1 MGHLRQ
7 YPLLGAAPGLQLL
20 MQHAANRGFSLI
32 ELAIGMAILG
42 LFVTQAIPSF
52 NAFMINQR
60 IRAAAEEMAGMLQR
74 ARVEA
79 IQRNQDVEFITFDRL
94 ISTTNNTY
102 VQSITAVAGGDHWAL
117 RTKDSSGNY
126 FAIASRSSAE
136 SSPESAANRASSTI
150 NNVRQSPTRIR
161 ATSTVSSVTFNA
173 LGAASNLS
181 ATASFD
187 FIRYNPNNQPAY
199 QCAQNNGPIRCL
211 RVTVS
216 SAGQV
221 RLCDPAV
228 AASADTRKC

>member
-1 MGHLRQ
+1 MQ
-7 YPLLGAAPGLQLL
+7 SAAE
-20 MQHAANRGFSLI
+20 RGVSLI
-32 ELAIGMAILG
+32 ELVIGMAILG
-42 LFVTQAIPSF
+42 LFVTQAVPSF

-60 IRAAAEEMAGMLQR
+60 IRSAAEAMASMLQR

-94 ISTTNNTY
+94 INATDNTY
-102 VQSITAVAGGDHWAL
+102 AQAITAVAGGDHWAL
-117 RTKDSSGNY
+117 RTKDSDGNY

-150 NNVRQSPTRIR
+150 NNVRRSSTLIR
-161 ATSTVSSVTFNA
+161 ATSTVSTVTFNA
-173 LGAASNLS
+173 LGAASNIG

-187 FIRYNPNNQPAY
+187 FIRYNPNNELPY
-199 QCAQNNGPIRCL
+199 QCAQDSGPIRCL

>member
-1 MGHLRQ
+1 MKG
-7 YPLLGAAPGLQLL
+7 PAE
-20 MQHAANRGFSLI
+20 RGVSLI
-32 ELAIGMAILG
+32 ELVIGMAILG
-42 LFVTQAIPSF
+42 LFVTQAVPSF

-60 IRAAAEEMAGMLQR
+60 IRSAAEAMASMLQR

-94 ISTTNNTY
+94 INATDNTY
-102 VQSITAVAGGDHWAL
+102 AQAITAVAGGDHWAL

-136 SSPESAANRASSTI
+136 SSPESASVRNSNINI
-150 NNVRQSPTRIR
+150 NNVSQSSTLIR

-173 LGAASNLS
+173 LGAASNIGS
-181 ATASFD
+181 TASFE

-199 QCAQNNGPIRCL
+199 QCAQSSGPIRCL

-221 RLCDPAV
+221 QLCDPAV